1 MSIKYNRMKKL
12 LLISSL
18 LLVFISGCKKSL
30 DPTIYGSLN
39 PTNFPKT
46 ESDFNLLVT
55 GVYKLFTAKWS
66 YSDGGVTGDQFFG
79 YEFSNV
85 HVNDAPTDIIAY
97 FPEWGGFFDGFSK
110 PDFNFLKTVDRRR
123 NHIEKIRF
131 ISKIT
136 RIIEDVEKSTIS
148 DASKTQFIAECRAA
162 RGIIMYYLLTMYG
175 PVPYITDASLL
186 GTDAETNMKRPDRA
200 TYVNTV
206 ADDLR
211 FAADNLPKDPAQ
223 YGRFNKGGALTYL
236 MRLYLNE
243 KTWDKAEQAGKEIVA
258 LGYSLVPNYADVF
271 RTATEKNSETI
282 LAVTVDATANGNDP
296 NGNMNA
302 WTFYSYPSDYPGVL
316 ASPGAKRTGGWAS
329 PSGAFTATW
338 QFYDSFNP
346 NDERRALLIA
356 QYNAVNSSGNPT
368 GAVRDRNNM
377 RGPVIAKY
385 PDDDATAF
393 AGNDIPIARY
403 ADVELMLAEA
413 INEQD
418 GPTAEAQGFIN
429 DVRNR
434 AGLADLS
441 GADIAS
447 KEAFRDAVL
456 RERAWELYL
465 EGQRRIDLLR
475 MGKWTQALSAVGK
488 TPSPGPGL
496 FPVPQYML
504 DLGMEQTTGY

>member
-1 MSIKYNRMKKL
+1 MKKIL
-12 LLISSL
+12 LFLSF
-18 LLVFISGCKKSL
+18 LLVLFSSCKKNL
-30 DPTIYGSLN
+30 DPSIYGSLN

-66 YSDGGVTGDQFFG
+66 YTDAGLTGDQFFG
-79 YEFSNV
+79 YELSNI
-85 HVNDAPTDIIAY
+85 HMNDAPTDIIAY
-97 FPEWGGFFDGFSK
+97 FPEWGGFFDGLSK

-131 ISKIT
+131 MSKIT
-136 RIIEDVEKSTIS
+136 RIIDDVEKSSIS
-148 DASKTQFIAECRAA
+148 DASKKQFIAEARAA

-175 PVPYITDASLL
+175 PVPVITDASLL
-186 GTDAETNMKRPDRA
+186 GTDAERNMKRPER
-200 TYVNTV
+200 TVYVNIA

-211 FAADNLPKDPAQ
+211 FAADNLPKSPAQ

-236 MRLYLNE
+236 MRLYLYE
-243 KTWDKAEQAGKEIVA
+243 KSWQKAEQAGKEIVA
-258 LGYSLVPNYADVF
+258 LGYSLVPNYADLF
-271 RTATEKNSETI
+271 RAATEKNNETI
-282 LAVTVDATANGNDP
+282 LAVTVDPAANGNDP

-302 WTFYSYPSDYPGVL
+302 WAFYAYPSDFPGVL
-316 ASPGAKRTGGWAS
+316 SAPGGKRVGGWAS

-346 NDERRALLIA
+346 ADKRRELLIT

-368 GAVRDRNNM
+368 GAIRDRSNM

-413 INEQD
+413 INEQN
-418 GPTAEAQGFIN
+418 GPTSEAQGFIN
-429 DVRNR
+429 DVRKR
-434 AGLADLS
+434 AGLGDLS

-447 KEAFRDAVL
+447 RDAFRDAIL
-456 RERAWELYL
+456 KERAWELYL
-465 EGQRRIDLLR
+465 EGQRRIDLVR
-475 MGKWTQALSAVGK
+475 MGKWTQALSSVGK

-504 DLGMEQTTGY
+504 DLGLEQTAGY